1 MYKARRRRYDNNIM
15 AHLLTDIGD
24 LYETYFAKPYYV
36 DPKGQVAKETSFG
49 TPLSERMLGM
59 EVFLPV
65 TLSSQ
70 GVVLQIPCCTIRVTC
85 SKTVVKTALSERVG
99 TVKEQFSVGDYQFAV
114 KGVLIAGNGFA
125 FPDRQIYTLR
135 QFFESTTPVTLSNAL
150 ADLFLDTSQY
160 VCMTSLEFSETS
172 GDLKHRP
179 FTFTAE
185 SDYIQSLSLQ

>member
-1 MYKARRRRYDNNIM
+1 MCKVPRRRYDNNIM

-49 TPLSERMLGM
+49 MPLSERMLGM

-135 QFFESTTPVTLSNAL
+135 QFFESTTPVTLSNTL

-160 VCMTSLEFSETS
+160 VCMTSLEFPETS

-185 SDYIQSLSLQ
+185 SDYIQSLSL

>member
-1 MYKARRRRYDNNIM
+1 M

-36 DPKGQVAKETSFG
+36 DPKGQAAKETSFG
-49 TPLSERMLGM
+49 MPLSERMLGM

-160 VCMTSLEFSETS
+160 VCMTSLEFPETS
-172 GDLKHRP
+172 GDLQHRP

>member
-1 MYKARRRRYDNNIM
+1 M

-49 TPLSERMLGM
+49 MPLSERMLGM

>member
-1 MYKARRRRYDNNIM
+1 M

-49 TPLSERMLGM
+49 MPLSERMLGM

-160 VCMTSLEFSETS
+160 VCMTSLEFHETS

-185 SDYIQSLSLQ
+185 SDYIQSLSL